1 MESSVPQ
8 ALHGHKQQLLLLH
21 SGKQNISQQL
31 PTNLLLSN
39 TKKVT
44 PLLVLLPTPYVGIV
58 LVFKRSSQRD
68 SETKKVHSC
77 SSLRSRCD
85 QFTPLP
91 S

>member
-21 SGKQNISQQL
+21 RGKQNISQQL

-44 PLLVLLPTPYVGIV
+44 PLLVLLPTQYVGI
-58 LVFKRSSQRD
+58 VFKRSSQRD

-77 SSLRSRCD
+77 SSLRSR
-85 QFTPLP
+85 
-91 S
+91 